1 MSTISEP
8 NTILE
13 INEAHVDNFMIVI
26 PRLPPAPYMGSVFNG
41 ITKHVNSGSVS
52 ASSSPPDDCPPEQTN
67 QIQREHN
74 LDLVNFKLFI
84 SAVTT
89 PGITVAKYEVPTQFS
104 TLSRAGK
111 IQFSDFSTTMQVS
124 ENFLNY
130 NTILNWMYMIHN
142 PEEYNKMSGR
152 AMVDNVFT
160 DIYLIITN
168 NHRQKVAEYKFL
180 DAFPSSLTPLNM
192 SFKSADKI
200 NSDVTWS
207 HSGMFPSNTF
217 ILKYI

>member
-1 MSTISEP
+1 MPIISEP

-26 PRLPPAPYMGSVFNG
+26 PRLPPAPFMGSVFNG
-41 ITKHVNSGSVS
+41 LTKTVNVVPTTSG
-52 ASSSPPDDCPPEQTN
+52 APPEDCVPEQTN
-67 QIQREHN
+67 QVQREHN
-74 LDLVNFKLFI
+74 LDLTNFKLYI
-84 SAVTT
+84 SSVTT

-111 IQFSDFSTTMQVS
+111 IQFSDLSTAMQVS

-130 NTILNWMYMIHN
+130 NVILNWMYMIHN

-152 AMVDNVFT
+152 AMIDNVFT

-168 NHRQKVAEYKFL
+168 NHRVKIAEYKFL
-180 DAFPSSLTPLNM
+180 DAFPSSLSPINFTYKN
-192 SFKSADKI
+192 ADKMTT
-200 NSDVTWS
+200 DVVWS
-207 HSGMFPSNTF
+207 HSGMFPTNTF